1 MVGLFN
7 ETILQDHPLFH
18 NHDSILVQEYASL
31 GAPYLAVVPATPLRT
46 PASLLH
52 LNTELASHIGL
63 NADKLSSTPGID
75 VLSGNTPFPGYQSL
89 ASVYCGHQFGQF
101 VPQLGDGRALLVAE
115 IRKGKQYRQLQ
126 LKGAGP
132 TPYSRHA
139 DGRAVLRSSIREYL
153 ASEAMHALGIPTTRA
168 LSLTAS
174 ADPVFRET
182 TETAAIVCRVSESFM
197 RFGHAE
203 FFCYTNQLDALRNL
217 LTWHIEQHHPEIDMG
232 ESEERFHQGLLA
244 WLKIVIE
251 RTARMVARWQAV
263 GFCHGV
269 MNTDNMSLLGLTI
282 DYGPYGFIDGFDI
295 DHICNHS
302 DHQGR
307 YSYRNQPRIAHWNL
321 YALAQALSPLI
332 PDSKE
337 TLQNLL
343 DGFADVFHSEHST
356 LFARKLGL
364 PVTEEAADT
373 MTENTLKFMHEY
385 RLDFTRFFRSL
396 AALNPQAS
404 AADNFAAWQK
414 STFFPLA
421 LGDEN
426 QLNDAKVWLN
436 QWTKHWQADT
446 QGTAQATSLD
456 LTEWRA
462 QLNQTNP
469 AFVLRNHLLQH
480 AIEQAQK
487 GDFAEVNRLFIALS
501 DPYDA
506 AQLPIEY
513 ISEPPEWARSLVLS
527 CSS

>member
-7 ETILQDHPLFH
+7 ETILQDRPLFH

-31 GAPYLAVVPATPLRT
+31 GAPYLAEVPATPLRT
-46 PASLLH
+46 EVSLVH
-52 LNTELASHIGL
+52 LNTALANEVGL
-63 NADKLSSTPGID
+63 NAEELNQAQGID
-75 VLSGNTPFPGYQSL
+75 VLSGNTPFPGYQSR

-101 VPQLGDGRALLVAE
+101 VPQLGDGRALLIAE

-174 ADPVFRET
+174 VDPVFRET
-182 TETAAIVCRVSESFM
+182 TETAAVVCRVSESFM
-197 RFGHAE
+197 RFGHVE

-217 LTWHIEQHHPEIDMG
+217 LSWHIEQHHPDIDLG
-232 ESEERFHQGLLA
+232 DTETSFHAGLLQ
-244 WLKIVIE
+244 WLGVVVA
-251 RTARMVARWQAV
+251 RTARMAAQWQAV

-282 DYGPYGFIDGFDI
+282 DYGPYGFMDGFDI

-343 DGFADVFHSEHST
+343 DGFADVFHAEHST

-364 PVTEEAADT
+364 AHEQGDAVDT
-373 MTENTLKFMHEY
+373 LIENTLKFMHEHT
-385 RLDFTRFFRSL
+385 LDFTRFFRSIS
-396 AALNPQAS
+396 ALNP
-404 AADNFAAWQK
+404 AATLEENFASWQQ
-414 STFFPLA
+414 SPFFPLA
-421 LGDEN
+421 LGDE
-426 QLNDAKVWLN
+426 
-436 QWTKHWQADT
+436 
-446 QGTAQATSLD
+446 
-456 LTEWRA
+456 A
-462 QLNQTNP
+462 QLNNSKLWLNEWLKATSQPTSSVEAWRINLDQTNP

-480 AIEQAQK
+480 VIEQAQK
-487 GDFAEVNRLFIALS
+487 GDFAEVNRLFAALS
-501 DPYDA
+501 DPYNA
-506 AQLPIEY
+506 ASLPGDY
-513 ISEPPEWARSLVLS
+513 TAQPPDWAKSLVLS

>member
-7 ETILQDHPLFH
+7 ETILQDPPLFH

-31 GAPYLAVVPATPLRT
+31 GAPYLAQVSATPLRT

-52 LNTELASHIGL
+52 LNTHLAIEVGL
-63 NADKLSSTPGID
+63 DAETLSSAPGIE
-75 VLSGNTPFPGYQSL
+75 VLSGNLPFPGYQSR

-101 VPQLGDGRALLVAE
+101 VPQLGDGRALLIAE
-115 IRKGKQYRQLQ
+115 VRKGKQYRQLQ

-168 LSLTAS
+168 LSLTTS
-174 ADPVFRET
+174 FDPVFRET
-182 TETAAIVCRVSESFM
+182 TETAAVVCRVSESFM
-197 RFGHAE
+197 RFGHVE
-203 FFCYTNQLDALRNL
+203 YFCYTNQLDSLRNL
-217 LTWHIEQHHPEIDMG
+217 LSWHIEQHHPEIDLG
-232 ESEERFHQGLLA
+232 DTETSFHTVLLE
-244 WLKIVIE
+244 WLSLVVE
-251 RTARMVARWQAV
+251 RTARMVAQWQAV

-282 DYGPYGFIDGFDI
+282 DYGPYGFIDGFDV

-343 DGFADVFHSEHST
+343 DGFADVFHAEHSAR
-356 LFARKLGL
+356 FASKLGL
-364 PVTEEAADT
+364 SQLQGDAVDSLI
-373 MTENTLKFMHEY
+373 ENTLKFMHQHT
-385 RLDFTRFFRSL
+385 LDFTRFFRSIS
-396 AALNPQAS
+396 ALNPTAT
-404 AADNFAAWQK
+404 ADENFAQWQH
-414 STFFPLA
+414 SAFFPLA
-421 LGDEN
+421 LGDEEQVTN
-426 QLNDAKVWLN
+426 ARTWLS
-436 QWTKHWQADT
+436 QWLAL
-446 QGTAQATSLD
+446 AQTTSLA
-456 LTEWRA
+456 LEQWRSK
-462 QLNQTNP
+462 LEKTNP
-469 AFVLRNHLLQH
+469 AFVLRNHLLQN

-487 GDFAEVNRLFIALS
+487 GEFTEVNRLFIALS
-501 DPYDA
+501 DPYNAEQMPGD
-506 AQLPIEY
+506 Y
-513 ISEPPEWARSLVLS
+513 IAKPPEWAKSLVLS

>member
-7 ETILQDHPLFH
+7 ETILQDRPLFH

-31 GAPYLAVVPATPLRT
+31 GTPFLAEVPTTALRT
-46 PASLLH
+46 DPSLLH
-52 LNTELASHIGL
+52 LNEKLAFEIGL
-63 NADKLSSTPGID
+63 KPDELSSPQGVD
-75 VLSGNTPFPGYQSL
+75 VLSGNSPFPGYTSR
-89 ASVYCGHQFGQF
+89 ASVYCGHQFGVF
-101 VPQLGDGRALLVAE
+101 VPQLGDGRALLIAE
-115 IRKGKQYRQLQ
+115 VRKNKQYRQLQ

-182 TETAAIVCRVSESFM
+182 TETAAIVCRVSESFL
-197 RFGHAE
+197 RFGHTE
-203 FFCYTNQLDALRNL
+203 FFCYTNQLEALRNL
-217 LTWHIEQHHPEIDMG
+217 LTWHIEQHHPEIELG
-232 ESEERFHQGLLA
+232 ETDQSFQQGLLQ
-244 WLKIVIE
+244 WLSLVVE
-251 RTARMVARWQAV
+251 RTATMVAQWQAV

-282 DYGPYGFIDGFDI
+282 DYGPFGFMDGFDI

-321 YALAQALSPLI
+321 YALAQALSPLV

-343 DGFADVFHSEHST
+343 DNFADQFHTCHSA

-364 PVTEEAADT
+364 PSNQGEAVDSLI
-373 MTENTLKFMHEY
+373 ENTLKFMHDHT
-385 RLDFTRFFRSL
+385 LDFTRFFRSL
-396 AALNPQAS
+396 TALNPMDS
-404 AADNFAAWQK
+404 TADNFANWQQ
-414 STFFPLA
+414 SAFFPLA
-421 LGDEN
+421 LGAEN
-426 QLNDAKVWLN
+426 QVDDAKNWLHEWICVAQN
-436 QWTKHWQADT
+436 
-446 QGTAQATSLD
+446 GTTSLA
-456 LTEWRA
+456 EWRA

-469 AFVLRNHLLQH
+469 AFILRNHLLQH
-480 AIEQAQK
+480 AIDQAQK
-487 GDFAEVNRLFIALS
+487 GNFDEVNRLFKALS

-506 AQLPIEY
+506 TQLPAEY
-513 ISEPPEWARSLVLS
+513 TSEPPEWAKTLVLS